1 MVSWSEFP
9 GLHSRGRQCGR
20 KEAILGGAD
29 KPAYPHR
36 KGGPHTLY
44 LDPSF
49 PGNGGPSLTQ
59 STCGSRR
66 RGELAG
72 LAAHRPRAPPKQNS
86 LLSLLGRGREWDPFP
101 VPQGCRWAEY

>member
-66 RGELAG
+66 RGELVG
-72 LAAHRPRAPPKQNS
+72 FMDSCCSRAFMSIPSNS
-86 LLSLLGRGREWDPFP
+86 DVKP
-101 VPQGCRWAEY
+101 